1 MIFGSTRR
9 ARVYV
14 YREPVDMRKAYD
26 TLGALVEGP
35 MKKSL
40 LSGDVFAFIGR
51 TRKRAKALYFDGTGL
66 CLLSKRLEV
75 GHFAAPWKRPGEGPL
90 ELTMNELALL
100 LEGSELALR
109 VRLSPTP
116 YRPMA
121 DGAHA

>member
-1 MIFGSTRR
+1 VIFGSPP
-9 ARVYV
+9 RVRVFV

-26 TLGALVEGP
+26 TLSALVEGP

-90 ELTMNELALL
+90 QLTMSELALL
-100 LEGSELALR
+100 FEGSELALR
-109 VRLSPTP
+109 VRLSPAQ
-116 YRPMA
+116 YLPMA

>member
-75 GHFAAPWKRPGEGPL
+75 GHFAAPWKRPGEGPI